1 MSDEDFMCEDDE
13 DYGFEYSSDDGSEPD
28 VDLENQYYTAKA
40 AKDTRPDDA
49 LKGFDKVLSLQTEK
63 GEWGFKALK
72 QSVKLNFKLA
82 RYDVMMEKYK
92 ELLTY
97 IKSAV
102 TRNYSE
108 KSIHSILDFISSA
121 RQMDLLQAF
130 YETTLAA
137 LQEAKNERL
146 WFKTKLKLGKLCYDR
161 GEYAKLGRLVKELHA
176 SCQTAEGTE
185 DHKKGTQ
192 LLEVLALEIQM
203 HTAQRNTK
211 RLRALYEQALAVR
224 SAIPHPL
231 IMGVIRECGGKMHMT
246 EGQWEKAHTDF
257 FEAFKN
263 YDESGRLRRTQ
274 CLKYLVLANMLMC
287 SNINPFDSQE
297 AKPYRNDSEIL
308 AMTNLVAAYQQN
320 DIREFERILR
330 TNRSIM
336 DDPFIRNYI
345 EDLLKNIRTQVLLK
359 LIKPY
364 TRIRLPFISKELNI
378 AGSEVESLLV
388 ALILDERISGHID
401 QVQQLL
407 VLDRSSAGVA
417 RFTAMDRWQRQL
429 DSLHATAITKAC

>member
-1 MSDEDFMCEDDE
+1 
-13 DYGFEYSSDDGSEPD
+13 
-28 VDLENQYYTAKA
+28 
-40 AKDTRPDDA
+40 
-49 LKGFDKVLSLQTEK
+49 
-63 GEWGFKALK
+63 
-72 QSVKLNFKLA
+72 
-82 RYDVMMEKYK
+82 
-92 ELLTY
+92 
-97 IKSAV
+97 
-102 TRNYSE
+102 
-108 KSIHSILDFISSA
+108 
-121 RQMDLLQAF
+121 
-130 YETTLAA
+130 
-137 LQEAKNERL
+137 
-146 WFKTKLKLGKLCYDR
+146 
-161 GEYAKLGRLVKELHA
+161 
-176 SCQTAEGTE
+176 
-185 DHKKGTQ
+185 
-192 LLEVLALEIQM
+192 
-203 HTAQRNTK
+203 
-211 RLRALYEQALAVR
+211 
-224 SAIPHPL
+224 
-231 IMGVIRECGGKMHMT
+231 
-246 EGQWEKAHTDF
+246 
-257 FEAFKN
+257 
-263 YDESGRLRRTQ
+263 
-274 CLKYLVLANMLMC
+274 MLMC